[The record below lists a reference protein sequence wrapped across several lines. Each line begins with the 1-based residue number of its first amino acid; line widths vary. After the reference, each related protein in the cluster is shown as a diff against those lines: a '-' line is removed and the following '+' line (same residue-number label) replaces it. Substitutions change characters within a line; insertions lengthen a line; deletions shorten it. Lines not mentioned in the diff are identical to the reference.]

1 MKTFLNSISKS
12 VIVSVLALST
22 FISSGQSFDCTSN
35 LYQVVDGNHLK
46 VLIPSTGVYESVG
59 VSSLTYNGAGFN
71 SEDGYIYGIGSG
83 TTLVKVN
90 NTGEATNLG
99 AISNFSAL
107 SYSGDF
113 DLEGNWYSFKKKGSN
128 WIMNKVD
135 VSQLPAVANEI
146 AITEL
151 EGVTSPSST
160 ADMAFN
166 AVTNKFYGMSSGVMM
181 EFDPFN
187 ETVKA
192 IADYSSQTDG
202 GGFGA
207 AWSDEDGN
215 TYFFNNGSGKIY
227 RAAFNEQGEILSF
240 AFISTSE
247 PNGSNDGMGCALAQ
261 APVFPEICDNGLDD
275 DGDGLVDC
283 EDPDCTASEKCGVSG
298 VIYGSTYACT
308 ESLATYH
315 TFFTNNSTLTN
326 TVTITEQL
334 PNGFVFVQDSLSFDA
349 GGSSS
354 FTFQP
359 VDGDKGTLKWG
370 PITLNG
376 KETVKISYDVVINEG
391 ADAGA
396 QFNQVTAELDRE
408 GTKVYPISL
417 STEVLIGDCPT
428 PNTYTCEPAFY
439 QVYKKKGKNQPNVF
453 GKLDPITGDY
463 DAIAIASDFAN
474 GLGYDINSGLVYGAS
489 GNRFV
494 QLDQDGIVI
503 DQGIRFNKKVY
514 RGDIN
519 QNSEWYGVDGSDMV
533 KIDVS
538 GTPRVIATYAGQGLQ
553 GWDIAYNNDGHF
565 YSVHNTSLYQ
575 FNTETN
581 TKNFIAELSGS
592 SIPTSGGYGAQW
604 TGSDDYLYIS
614 HNKTG
619 KIIRVDVITGEARVV
634 SLSTDG
640 LSLNDGFSC
649 PTEIPVVFEFDY
661 GDNNRLPQSRI
672 LAYRQDISFDDVPD
686 FSTFWFG
693 NTVNYD
699 LSDPANANADG
710 DLDDGLTL
718 STEIDNGTLSAV
730 IGLNTNI
737 EGTAH
742 YLIGVDWDDN
752 GTFDEVLNESTPMS
766 TARTIIKDINV
777 PDGYEGGFINLRII
791 ISEDEL
797 SNSNISGEVLLM
809 GEVED
814 YRYDITLPCTGAGCE
829 VTTGTN
835 GGLESNGS
843 LANAIAKRNYSRVKN
858 NNKSYLRANQM
869 PIADFKT
876 ARIAG
881 QSATNYFPEEGYVGT
896 EEARVSTPE
905 DLIEI
910 TNAESVFALDYYL
923 EERRVAA
930 SLFLSTADQVYN
942 HSKNVCDRLNGKSIE
957 EARVVNLDGI
967 RVVYAKIKNESGAVE
982 YSAWF
987 SAKDNGSD
995 YEVFS
1000 LWNVDNY
1007 PAGKY
1012 LNFQAWSSSPAQV
1025 FHILKYALAE
1035 LRSEKELSGNKATQ
1049 QLPGVFV
1056 KSGQYQNGQLV
1067 LSIINNNHASTIEV
1081 DANLR
1086 TTEHADLENRLFPIS
1101 LTGAVEEEII
1111 VNTGYL
1117 FDAGISVRVDGE
1129 EAFDALYL
1137 ADGAWGTDFNSA
1149 LSTVESFEVEQVE
1162 SAPEQ
1167 GEYLIERNFTLSAQS
1182 SDVINIFRNV
1192 KAGEKTLN
1200 ILAYSSISF
1209 DIQNN
1214 TPIEVVLVE
1223 KGLDAWED
1231 RLKVTIPVHET
1242 ISNVVL
1248 DMRKF
1253 DVEGVEEI
1261 QTIVFSYLNN
1271 SGEAEKVEFSVSN
1284 LTFGNQ
1290 TVLGTQ
1296 TELIEA
1302 INFSVYPNP
1311 TTDYIKVN
1319 SSDLTTNGALT
1330 IVDLSGKVVLTKEIK
1345 ATDLNTKIDLLLSTG
1360 MYQVVF
1366 KTSNSLSSQLLKV
1379 E

>member
-1 MKTFLNSISKS
+1 
-12 VIVSVLALST
+12 
-22 FISSGQSFDCTSN
+22 
-35 LYQVVDGNHLK
+35 
-46 VLIPSTGVYESVG
+46 
-59 VSSLTYNGAGFN
+59 
-71 SEDGYIYGIGSG
+71 
-83 TTLVKVN
+83 
-90 NTGEATNLG
+90 
-99 AISNFSAL
+99 
-107 SYSGDF
+107 
-113 DLEGNWYSFKKKGSN
+113 
-128 WIMNKVD
+128 
-135 VSQLPAVANEI
+135 
-146 AITEL
+146 
-151 EGVTSPSST
+151 
-160 ADMAFN
+160 
-166 AVTNKFYGMSSGVMM
+166 
-181 EFDPFN
+181 
-187 ETVKA
+187 KA
-192 IADYSSQTDG
+192 IADYSSQTDD

-298 VIYGSTYACT
+298 VVYGSTYACT

-359 VDGDKGTLKWG
+359 IDGDIGTLKWG

-391 ADAGA
+391 ADTGA

-408 GTKVYPISL
+408 GTQVYPTSL
-417 STEVLIGDCPT
+417 STEILVGDCPT

-619 KIIRVDVITGEARVV
+619 KIIRVDVLTGEARVV

-672 LAYRQDISFDDVPD
+672 LAYRQDISFDDIPD

-752 GTFDEVLNESTPMS
+752 GTFDDILNESISMN

-814 YRYDITLPCTGAGCE
+814 YRYEISLPCTGDDCE
-829 VTTGTN
+829 VTTGAN

-858 NNKSYLRANQM
+858 NDKSYLRVNQPVM
-869 PIADFKT
+869 AEYKM
-876 ARIAG
+876 ARTSS
-881 QSATNYFPEEGYVGT
+881 QPTSNYFPEQGHTGN

-910 TNAESVFALDYYL
+910 TNAENVFALDYYL
-923 EERRVAA
+923 EKKRVAA
-930 SLFLSTADQVYN
+930 SLFLSTTDQVYN

-957 EARVVNLDGI
+957 EARVVNLDGVN
-967 RVVYAKIKNESGAVE
+967 VVYAKIRNESGAIE

-987 SAKDNGSD
+987 SAKDNDSN
-995 YEVFS
+995 YEVYS

-1007 PAGKY
+1007 PSGKY
-1012 LNFQAWSSSPAQV
+1012 MNFQAWSSSPAQV
-1025 FHILKYALAE
+1025 FHILKYALAQ
-1035 LRSEKELSGNKATQ
+1035 LRSEKELSGNKETQ

-1056 KSGQYQNGQLV
+1056 KSGQYRNGQLV
-1067 LSIINNNHASTIEV
+1067 LSVVNNSQATSIEIE
-1081 DANLR
+1081 ANLR
-1086 TTEHADLENRLFPIS
+1086 ATEQADLVNELFPIS
-1101 LTGAVEEEII
+1101 LTGAAEEEVI

-1117 FDAGISVRVDGE
+1117 FDAGVSVRVENE
-1129 EAFDALYL
+1129 EAYDALYL
-1137 ADGAWGTDFNSA
+1137 ADGAWGTDFNPSV
-1149 LSTVESFEVEQVE
+1149 STIEEFQIYEVVD
-1162 SAPEQ
+1162 APELA
-1167 GEYLIERNFTLSAQS
+1167 EYLIERDFTLSAKS
-1182 SDVINIFRNV
+1182 SDVINVFRNV

-1200 ILAYSSISF
+1200 ISSYSTIRF

-1214 TPIEVVLVE
+1214 TPIEIVLVE
-1223 KGLDAWED
+1223 KGLDNWED
-1231 RLKVTIPVHET
+1231 RLKVTIPVHEEMNT
-1242 ISNVVL
+1242 VAL
-1248 DMRKF
+1248 DLQKF
-1253 DVEGVEEI
+1253 NIENVEEI
-1261 QTIVFSYLNN
+1261 QTIVFSYLNQ
-1271 SGEAEKVEFSVSN
+1271 SGTEDHVKLSVSN
-1284 LTFGNQ
+1284 LSFGNE
-1290 TVLGTQ
+1290 TILGAQ
-1296 TELIEA
+1296 NELSEA
-1302 INFSVYPNP
+1302 ISFSVYPNP
-1311 TTDYIKVN
+1311 TIDYIKVN

-1345 ATDLNTKIDLLLSTG
+1345 ATDLNTRICISLPSG
-1360 MYQVVF
+1360 IYQIVLE
-1366 KTSNSLSSQLLKV
+1366 TNAGLASQLLKV
-1379 E
+1379 K

>member
-1 MKTFLNSISKS
+1 MEILQVNNLKSTLISILLLTSFLSKS
-12 VIVSVLALST
+12 
-22 FISSGQSFDCTSN
+22 QSFDCNSD
-35 LYQVVDGNHLK
+35 LYQVVNGNELK
-46 VLIPSTGVYESVG
+46 VLIPATGIYQSVG
-59 VSSLTYNGAGFN
+59 VSSISYNGAGFN
-71 SEDGYIYGIGSG
+71 SEDGYIYGIGDG
-83 TTLVKVN
+83 TKLVRVN
-90 NTGEATNLG
+90 NVGQATDLG
-99 AISNFSAL
+99 SISGFSAI

-113 DLEGNWYSFKKKGSN
+113 DLNGNWHSFKKTGAG
-128 WIMNKVD
+128 WIMNKID
-135 VSQLPAVANEI
+135 VSDLPARAEEYT
-146 AITEL
+146 ITEL
-151 EGVTSPSST
+151 SGAATPSNT

-166 AVTNKFYGMSSGVMM
+166 AITNKFYGMSSGILT

-187 ETVKA
+187 RTVKA
-192 IADYSSQTDG
+192 IADYSNQTDK

-227 RAAFNEQGEILSF
+227 RAAFSVQGDILSF
-240 AFISTSE
+240 AFISTSQ

-283 EDPDCTASEKCGVSG
+283 EDPDCTASETCGVSG

-308 ESLATYH
+308 ESIATYH
-315 TFFTNNSTLTN
+315 TFFTNNSNLTN

-334 PNGFVFVQDSLSFDA
+334 PDGFVFVQDSLSFDA

-354 FTFQP
+354 FVFQP
-359 VDGDKGTLKWG
+359 VEGNEGTLKWG
-370 PITLNG
+370 PITLKG
-376 KETVKISYDVVINEG
+376 KETVKISYDIIINEAAESG
-391 ADAGA
+391 S

-408 GTKVYPISL
+408 GTQVYPTAL
-417 STEVLIGDCPT
+417 STEILVGDCPA

-439 QVYKKKGKNQPNVF
+439 QVYKKKGKKQPNVF

-503 DQGIRFNKKVY
+503 DQGIRFNRKVY

-519 QNSEWYGVDGSDMV
+519 QDSEWYGVDGSDMV

-538 GTPRVIATYAGQGLQ
+538 GTPTVIATYVGQGLQ

-581 TKNFIAELSGS
+581 SKNFIAELSGS

-604 TGSDDYLYIS
+604 TGSDDYLYAS
-614 HNKTG
+614 HNTSG

-661 GDNNRLPQSRI
+661 GDNNRLPQSKI
-672 LAYRQDISFDDVPD
+672 LAYRQDINFDDVPD
-686 FSTFWFG
+686 FSSFWFG

-699 LSDPANANADG
+699 LTNPGNANADG

-718 STEIDNGTLSAV
+718 STEIDNGSLSAV

-742 YLIGVDWDDN
+742 YLLGVDWDDN
-752 GTFDEVLNESTPMS
+752 GTFDEILNESIAMS

-814 YRYDITLPCTGAGCE
+814 YRFEIILPCTGANCE
-829 VTTGTN
+829 VSTGAN

-843 LANAIAKRNYSRVKN
+843 LSDAIAKRNYSRAKN
-858 NNKSYLRANQM
+858 SFKGNLKRNQLRIN
-869 PIADFKT
+869 DFKA
-876 ARIAG
+876 ARTTS
-881 QSATNYFPEEGYVGT
+881 QTSSNYFPELGYYGT

-905 DLIEI
+905 DLVEI
-910 TNAESVFALDYYL
+910 TNAESVFAMDYYIKDS
-923 EERRVAA
+923 RVAA
-930 SLFLSTADQVYN
+930 SLFLNTANQVYN

-967 RVVYAKIKNESGAVE
+967 KVVYAKIKSESGAIE

-987 SAKDNGSD
+987 SAKDNGYD
-995 YEVFS
+995 YEVYS
-1000 LWNVDNY
+1000 LWNIDNY
-1007 PAGKY
+1007 PVGKY

-1025 FHILKYALAE
+1025 FHILKYALAQ
-1035 LRSEKELSGNKATQ
+1035 LRSEKELRGNRSTQ

-1056 KSGQYQNGQLV
+1056 KSGQYQNGQLI
-1067 LSIINNNHASTIEV
+1067 LSIINNSQVNAIEV
-1081 DANLR
+1081 ETNLR
-1086 TTEHADLENRLFPIS
+1086 ATEQADLENRLFPIP
-1101 LTGAVEEEII
+1101 LTGDIEQEITI
-1111 VNTGYL
+1111 NTGYL
-1117 FDAGISVRVDGE
+1117 FDAGISVKVADQ
-1129 EAFDALYL
+1129 EAYDALYL
-1137 ADGAWGTDFNSA
+1137 ADGAWGTDFNSS
-1149 LSTVESFEVEQVE
+1149 LSTVEVFQIEQVDK
-1162 SAPEQ
+1162 ALQQ
-1167 GEYLIERNFTLSAQS
+1167 GEYFIERNFTLSAES
-1182 SDVINIFRNV
+1182 RDVINVFRNI
-1192 KAGEKTLN
+1192 KAGEKALN
-1200 ILAYSSISF
+1200 INAYSTLSF
-1209 DIQNN
+1209 EIQNN

-1223 KGLDAWED
+1223 KGLNDWEE
-1231 RLKVTIPVHET
+1231 RLKVTIPIHKKA
-1242 ISNVVL
+1242 SNVVL
-1248 DMRKF
+1248 DLKKF
-1253 DVEGVEEI
+1253 NLEIMEEV
-1261 QTIVFSYLNN
+1261 QTIVFSYLNT
-1271 SGEAEKVEFSVSN
+1271 SGGKDQVEFSVSN

-1290 TVLGTQ
+1290 TALGSQ
-1296 TELIEA
+1296 NDLSEA
-1302 INFSVYPNP
+1302 VSLSIYPNP

-1319 SSDLTTNGALT
+1319 SSDLTTNGKLT
-1330 IVDLSGKVVLTKEIK
+1330 IVDLSGKVVLTREVK
-1345 ATDLNTKIDLLLSTG
+1345 ATDLNTKIDLSLSTG
-1360 MYQVVF
+1360 MYQAIF
-1366 KTSNSLSSQLLKV
+1366 ETKKGLSNQLLKV
-1379 E
+1379 K